1 MHGWEFAKLERL
13 LQACTALL
21 AALGTTLLGM
31 GEQSALLPSA
41 AATASLASF
50 VLTDR
55 LGLLRPPR
63 WLTNAAMLAALF
75 LVASEV
81 FRYQG
86 AMQVL
91 VVAHFLVYL
100 QIILQFQ
107 KKDVRIYRY
116 LLVISLFQVV
126 SAGAYYQ
133 SFPFA
138 FLLTFYLAVGL
149 AALVLLTIYE
159 QALRTPQIAAAGS
172 APLGRDAHGAAFLPQ
187 PAEFTV
193 PASRRG
199 LVELNRSLLTRMLL
213 LAGGTI
219 TFAVLLFVAV
229 PRLSGGA
236 WQGAG
241 GRMVRGI
248 GFSDQLRL
256 GEVGSLLEDPSP
268 VMRVQLEDAFT
279 GDRVSRGGAIYLR
292 GASFA
297 RYADRRWLD
306 PFAPWSPVMTALP
319 PLRPQ
324 PGRRFVRQRITL
336 EPIETPE
343 LFGIWPYGPAGD
355 GEFMYDPV
363 QTRIFRISGNT
374 EQRTTYALATT
385 AFSGET
391 LADWAPALEPVHVP
405 LFLQVPEDISPEEWN
420 HRMQR
425 RSLPY
430 GFWGSPPR
438 AEPPPPPPPGGWDRL
453 RRLADDWAAEFTRE
467 SSESPNDHYRLALFF
482 ERNLATSGVFRYSL
496 DSPPRNPVLDP
507 VVDFL
512 TDHREGHC
520 EYFAT
525 ALALLLRCRGVPTR
539 VVIGFKCDDYNPLGD
554 FYQVR
559 QQDAHAWVEVFLGPD
574 KIPERFRAEAPA
586 EWFANG
592 IWLRLDPTPPE
603 RDAMSAARNPW
614 NRFSQTFHWLDFVW
628 LKYVVQMDRPRQR
641 EAVYQPA
648 IAKSRRLWQT
658 IWDRTLGREDVA
670 ARRQAAIAALTSP
683 VGRAVAVAAATALAL
698 AALGL
703 WILWRFPIRRAKLLR
718 RLGVRSGYLISPKR
732 LGLEFYHEFE
742 KMLAAHGRPRPPSR
756 TPRHFMQEV
765 AAAISSRPEA
775 ADFHAG
781 LLESG
786 DRIVDLYYRGRY
798 AGRLPGP
805 DETALALDALD
816 RWQAALRRTA
826 QSQPSR

>member
-1 MHGWEFAKLERL
+1 MHRGELAKLERL
-13 LQACTALL
+13 LQACVALL
-21 AALGTTLLGM
+21 AALGTALLGM
-31 GEQSALLPSA
+31 GEQNAVLPAA

-63 WLTNAAMLAALF
+63 WLTNTAMLAALF

-86 AMQVL
+86 TMQVL
-91 VVAHFLVYL
+91 VVANFLVYL

-107 KKDVRIYRY
+107 KKDVRVYRY
-116 LLVISLFQVV
+116 LLVVSLFQVV

-138 FLLTFYLAVGL
+138 FLLTFYLAFGM

-159 QALRTPQIAAAGS
+159 QALRTPQIAATDN
-172 APLGRDAHGAAFLPQ
+172 APSSRDANGAAFLLQ
-187 PAEFTV
+187 PAEFAA
-193 PASRRG
+193 PASRGG
-199 LVELNRSLLTRMLL
+199 LVELNRSLLIRMLL

-219 TFAVLLFVAV
+219 AFAVLLFIAV

-248 GFSDQLRL
+248 GFSNQMRL

-279 GDRVSRGGAIYLR
+279 GTPVSHGGAIYFR

-363 QTRIFRISGNT
+363 QTRLFRISGST
-374 EQRTTYALATT
+374 EQRTTYALTTT

-391 LADWAPALEPVHVP
+391 LADWAPASEPVHVP

-420 HRMQR
+420 R
-425 RSLPY
+425 RFEPRGLPY

-438 AEPPPPPPPGGWDRL
+438 AQPPPPPPGGWDRL
-453 RRLADDWAAEFTRE
+453 RRLADDWAAEFARDA
-467 SSESPNDHYRLALFF
+467 SESPTDHYRLALFF
-482 ERNLATSGVFRYSL
+482 ERNLASGQFRYSL
-496 DSPPRNPVLDP
+496 DSPRRNPVLDP
-507 VVDFL
+507 IIDFL

-559 QQDAHAWVEVFLGPD
+559 QQDAHAWVEVYLAPD
-574 KIPERFRAEAPA
+574 KIPERFRVEAPA

-592 IWLRLDPTPPE
+592 IWLRLDPTPPD

-614 NRFSQTFHWLDFVW
+614 NRFSQTFNWLDYVW

-648 IAKSRRLWQT
+648 VAKSRQLWQT

-670 ARRQAAIAALTSP
+670 ARWQAVRVAISSP
-683 VGRAVAVAAATALAL
+683 VGRAATASAAMALAL
-698 AALGL
+698 VTLGL

-742 KMLAAHGRPRPPSR
+742 KMLAAHGRRRPPGQ
-756 TPRHFMQEV
+756 TPRRFMEEV
-765 AAAISSRPEA
+765 AAAIPA
-775 ADFHAG
+775 HPTPADFRAE

-786 DRIVDLYYRGRY
+786 RRIVDLYYRGRY
-798 AGRLPGP
+798 AERLPGP

-816 RWQAALRRTA
+816 RWQAALRRA
-826 QSQPSR
+826 FDSQPQR

>member
-1 MHGWEFAKLERL
+1 MHRGELVKLERL
-13 LQACTALL
+13 LQACTAVL
-21 AALGTTLLGM
+21 AALGTALLGM
-31 GEQSALLPSA
+31 GEQTAVLPLA
-41 AATASLASF
+41 AAAASLASF

-55 LGLLRPPR
+55 LGVLRPPR
-63 WLTNAAMLAALF
+63 RLTNLAMLGALF

-86 AMQVL
+86 TRQVL
-91 VVAHFLVYL
+91 VVANFLVYL

-107 KKDVRIYRY
+107 KKDVRMYRY

-133 SFPFA
+133 SFPFV
-138 FLLTFYLAVGL
+138 FLLTIYLAIGL
-149 AALVLLTIYE
+149 ATLVLLTLYE
-159 QALRTPQIAAAGS
+159 QALQSPRSAAAGE
-172 APLGRDAHGAAFLPQ
+172 APSGRDVQGAEAMFLSQ
-187 PAEFTV
+187 PAE
-193 PASRRG
+193 PAAPAARRG
-199 LVELNRSLLTRMLL
+199 LVELNRALL
-213 LAGGTI
+213 LRMVLPAGGTVA
-219 TFAVLLFVAV
+219 FAVLLFVAV

-236 WQGAG
+236 WQGAA
-241 GRMVRGI
+241 GRIARGI
-248 GFSDQLRL
+248 GFSDQMRL

-279 GDRVSRGGAIYLR
+279 GDPVSAGGAIYLR

-297 RYADRRWLD
+297 RYADKRWLD
-306 PFAPWSPVMTALP
+306 PFYPWSPAMTALP

-343 LFGIWPYGPAGD
+343 LFGIWPYGPAAG
-355 GEFMYDPV
+355 GEFTYDPV
-363 QTRIFRISGNT
+363 QTRLFRLSGGS
-374 EQRTTYALATT
+374 EQRTTYALFTT

-391 LADWAPALEPVHVP
+391 LADWAPAPEPVHTP
-405 LFLQVPEDISPEEWN
+405 LYLQVPEDLPPEERN
-420 HRMQR
+420 R
-425 RSLPY
+425 RLELRGLPH
-430 GFWGSPPR
+430 GFWASQRPPS
-438 AEPPPPPPPGGWDRL
+438 PPPPPPGGWDRL
-453 RRLADDWAAEFTRE
+453 RRLADDWAAEFAGGSPE
-467 SSESPNDHYRLALFF
+467 SLADHYRLALFF
-482 ERNLATSGVFRYSL
+482 HRNLVSSGTFRYSL
-496 DSPPRNPVLDP
+496 ESPPRNPVLDP
-507 VVDFL
+507 IVDFL

-559 QQDAHAWVEVFLGPD
+559 QQDAHAWVEVYLAPD
-574 KIPERFRAEAPA
+574 KIPERFRGEAPA

-592 IWLRLDPTPPE
+592 IWLRLDPTPPD

-648 IAKSRRLWQT
+648 VAKSRQLWQT

-670 ARRQAAIAALTSP
+670 ARWQAVRAFLASP
-683 VGRAVAVAAATALAL
+683 AGRAAAASAATAAAL
-698 AALGL
+698 VALGL
-703 WILWRFPIRRAKLLR
+703 WLLWRSPLRRAKLLR

-742 KMLAAHGRPRPPSR
+742 KMLAAHGRRRPPDR
-756 TPRHFMQEV
+756 TPRRFMEEV
-765 AAAISSRPEA
+765 AAAVLAHPDT
-775 ADFHAG
+775 ADLHTE

-786 DRIVDLYYRGRY
+786 DRIVELYYRGRY

-805 DETALALDALD
+805 EETALALDALD
-816 RWQAALRRTA
+816 RWQAALRRA
-826 QSQPSR
+826 VSPSRR